1 MPKLSYQWKL
11 RLYFLILMASLQLL
25 LKSPFNFMVLNVFLA
40 YLPIEFG
47 FWVQHFADRRS
58 LAFWSLLFL
67 WLIFYPNAPYVMT
80 DLFHFSWLHP
90 HTSTTGI
97 LRTDPKMWLIFALM
111 VLSAFSCVIFGTVEM
126 ARLSRLLEKM
136 LTPKLSHSHLIWVGC
151 FSFLAG
157 IGIYIGRFLRL
168 HSIYLFIT
176 PSWFFNQLL
185 SIWSWPMLEFVL
197 IMTILQLLLYW
208 CLHLIK
214 QTDLM

>member
-11 RLYFLILMASLQLL
+11 RLYFLILLTTLQLL

-40 YLPIEFG
+40 YLPIEFS

-58 LAFWSLLFL
+58 LAFWALLVL
-67 WLIFYPNAPYVMT
+67 WLVFYPNTPYVMT
-80 DLFHFSWLHP
+80 DLFHLSWLHP

-97 LRTDPKMWLIFALM
+97 LRSDPKMWLAFTLM
-111 VLSAFSCVIFGTVEM
+111 VLSAFSCAIFGTVEM
-126 ARLSRLLEKM
+126 TRISRLLEKM
-136 LTPKLSHSHLIWVGC
+136 LTPKITGFHLIWIAL

-157 IGIYIGRFLRL
+157 VGIYIGRFLRL

-176 PSWFFNQLL
+176 PSWFFKQLL

-197 IMTILQLLLYW
+197 IMTLLQLLIYW
-208 CLHLIK
+208 CLQMISRI
-214 QTDLM
+214 DFM

>member
-11 RLYFLILMASLQLL
+11 RLYFLILLTTLQLL

-40 YLPIEFG
+40 YLPIEFS

-58 LAFWSLLFL
+58 LAFWALLVL
-67 WLIFYPNAPYVMT
+67 WLVFYPNTPYVMT
-80 DLFHFSWLHP
+80 DLFHLSWLHP

-97 LRTDPKMWLIFALM
+97 LRSDPKMWLAFALM
-111 VLSAFSCVIFGTVEM
+111 VLAAFSCAIFGTVEM
-126 ARLSRLLEKM
+126 TRISRLLEKM
-136 LTPKLSHSHLIWVGC
+136 LTPKITGFHLIWIAL

-157 IGIYIGRFLRL
+157 VGIYIGRFLRL

-176 PSWFFNQLL
+176 PSWFFKQLL

-197 IMTILQLLLYW
+197 IMTLLQLLIYW
-208 CLHLIK
+208 CLQMISR
-214 QTDLM
+214 TDFM